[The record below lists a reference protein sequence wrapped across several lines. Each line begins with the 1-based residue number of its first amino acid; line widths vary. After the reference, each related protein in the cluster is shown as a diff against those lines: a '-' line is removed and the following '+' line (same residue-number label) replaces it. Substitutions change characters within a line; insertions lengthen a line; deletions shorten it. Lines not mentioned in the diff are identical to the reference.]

1 MFFLSSAGG
10 GGADFDVYHP
20 YSFIT
25 LINYLLAKEVGYV
38 GLGDYL
44 S

>member
-10 GGADFDVYHP
+10 EADFDVYHP

-38 GLGDYL
+38 GLGYYL